1 MTARVLPFTPPAVIV
16 LESVRT
22 LPGRLEYR
30 ISVRRWP
37 DFSRVWAG
45 ESHSEARRV
54 VADIEGEE
62 RARGRRYIVDDR
74 TRRVGDAPL

>member
-1 MTARVLPFTPPAVIV
+1 MTARVLPFTTRARI
-16 LESVRT
+16 LIEHVRS
-22 LPGRLEYR
+22 LGRLEYR
-30 ISVRRWP
+30 ISIRRGEEV
-37 DFSRVWAG
+37 SNVWCG
-45 ESHSEARRV
+45 DSYLEARRV